1 MGVVFSSKSK
11 KHPITLEQVDTPTP
25 SNKVMHFGETQNHL
39 VIPPLSARGE
49 TLDVT
54 LGGNHHSK
62 TTIRTGPA
70 TLETTSGKT
79 KKVKREKKEI

>member
-1 MGVVFSSKSK
+1 MGVVFSSKTK
-11 KHPITLEQVDTPTP
+11 THPITLEQVDTPTP
-25 SNKVMHFGETQNHL
+25 TKNHL
-39 VIPPLSARGE
+39 VIPALSARGE

-54 LGGNHHSK
+54 LGGNQPSRP
-62 TTIRTGPA
+62 TSRTGPA